1 MPAKAGIHGLTNG
14 APACDPTQR
23 LPDTIMTDT
32 PKLAHNETIK
42 TNSRFLRG
50 TLEEGFAE
58 ISTGAISDD
67 DQQLIK
73 FHGIYLQDDRDLR
86 PERAKRKLDK
96 AYAFMA
102 RLRVPGGVLTAAQY
116 LAMDKLADER
126 ANHTLRLTTRQSIQF
141 HGVIKSNLKPA
152 LRQID
157 TVLLDTIAACGDV
170 NRNVMCTP
178 NEFFSPIYAQ
188 AEQTARDISNHL
200 LPRTYAWRE
209 IFIDGEKV
217 TAEAENE
224 PIYGATYLPRKFKI
238 AIAVPPQN
246 DTDVFAHDLSYI
258 AIIEKK
264 RLVGYNIVVGG
275 GMGATHGDDTTYPL
289 LGQIIGFCT
298 VDQAPAVAEAVVTT
312 QRDYGNRSNRRRARL
327 KYTIEDRGLEWFAA
341 EVNNRLAVKLTPARP
356 YKIEGNGDR
365 MGWQTGADG
374 RHHLT
379 LFVENGRI
387 ADAGDWRLKSALVEI
402 AKMFDV
408 SFIITPNQNLIIA
421 RADDAARARI
431 EEILAAHGVP
441 LRASSLRE
449 AAMACV
455 ALPTCGLALTESER
469 YLPSLITKLDAL
481 RAEHG
486 LEEQPITIRMTGCPN
501 GCARPYIA
509 EIGMVGR
516 NPGRYN
522 LLLGGAHD
530 GSRLNR
536 MIQEDADENTIIGVL
551 APIFADYAKSR
562 KKGEFFGDFV
572 TRTNI
577 V

>member
-1 MPAKAGIHGLTNG
+1 
-14 APACDPTQR
+14 
-23 LPDTIMTDT
+23 MTDT

-42 TNSRFLRG
+42 TNSRYLRG
-50 TLEEGFAE
+50 TLEEGFAD
-58 ISTGAISDD
+58 IATGAISDD

-96 AYAFMA
+96 AYSFMA
-102 RLRVPGGVLTAAQY
+102 RLRVPGGVMSAAQY

-126 ANHTLRLTTRQSIQF
+126 GNRTLRLTTRQSIQF

-157 TVLLDTIAACGDV
+157 SVLLDTIAACGDV

-178 NEFFSPIYAQ
+178 NEFFSEVYAQ
-188 AEQTARDISNHL
+188 AERTARDVSTHL
-200 LPRTYAWRE
+200 LPRTKAWRE
-209 IFIDGEKV
+209 IFIDGERV
-217 TAEAENE
+217 TDDPEAE

-238 AIAVPPQN
+238 AVAVPPQN
-246 DTDVFAHDLSYI
+246 DTDVYAHDLSFI
-258 AIIEKK
+258 AIVEKK
-264 RLVGYNIVVGG
+264 RVIGYNVMVGG
-275 GMGATHGDDTTYPL
+275 GMGATHGDPETYPL
-289 LGQIIGFCT
+289 LGQVIGFCD
-298 VDQAPAVAEAVVTT
+298 VDDAPLVAEAVVTT
-312 QRDYGNRSNRRRARL
+312 QRDFGNRSNRRRARL
-327 KYTIEDRGLEWFAA
+327 KYTIEDRGLDWFAG
-341 EVNNRLAVKLTPARP
+341 EVNNRLVKKLTPA
-356 YKIEGNGDR
+356 KKFKFDSNGDR
-365 MGWQTGADG
+365 MGWVTGADKQ
-374 RHHLT
+374 HHLT

-402 AKMFDV
+402 ASSFDV
-408 SFIITPNQNLIIA
+408 SFIITPNQNLILA
-421 RADDAARARI
+421 RADDAARVGI
-431 EEILAAHGVP
+431 EEIFAAHGVT
-441 LRASSLRE
+441 LRASVLRE

-455 ALPTCGLALTESER
+455 ALPTCGLALAESER

-481 RAEHG
+481 LAENG
-486 LEEQPITIRMTGCPN
+486 LDKQPITVRMTGCPN

-516 NPGRYN
+516 NPGKYN

-536 MIQEDADENTIIGVL
+536 MIREDADEDTILATL

-562 KKGEFFGDFV
+562 EAGESFGDFV
-572 TRTNI
+572 TRTK
-577 V
+577 VV

>member
-1 MPAKAGIHGLTNG
+1 
-14 APACDPTQR
+14 
-23 LPDTIMTDT
+23 
-32 PKLAHNETIK
+32 
-42 TNSRFLRG
+42 
-50 TLEEGFAE
+50 
-58 ISTGAISDD
+58 
-67 DQQLIK
+67 
-73 FHGIYLQDDRDLR
+73 
-86 PERAKRKLDK
+86 
-96 AYAFMA
+96 
-102 RLRVPGGVLTAAQY
+102 
-116 LAMDKLADER
+116 
-126 ANHTLRLTTRQSIQF
+126 
-141 HGVIKSNLKPA
+141 
-152 LRQID
+152 
-157 TVLLDTIAACGDV
+157 
-170 NRNVMCTP
+170 
-178 NEFFSPIYAQ
+178 
-188 AEQTARDISNHL
+188 
-200 LPRTYAWRE
+200 
-209 IFIDGEKV
+209 
-217 TAEAENE
+217 
-224 PIYGATYLPRKFKI
+224 
-238 AIAVPPQN
+238 
-246 DTDVFAHDLSYI
+246 
-258 AIIEKK
+258 
-264 RLVGYNIVVGG
+264 
-275 GMGATHGDDTTYPL
+275 MGATHGDDTTYPL

-356 YKIEGNGDR
+356 YKFEGNGDR

-431 EEILAAHGVP
+431 EEILAAQGVP

>member
-1 MPAKAGIHGLTNG
+1 
-14 APACDPTQR
+14 
-23 LPDTIMTDT
+23 MTDS
-32 PKLAHNETIK
+32 KLAHNETIK
-42 TNSRFLRG
+42 SNSRFLRG

-58 ISTGAISDD
+58 IASGAISED

-102 RLRVPGGVLTAAQY
+102 RLRVPGGVLSREQY

-126 ANHTLRLTTRQSIQF
+126 GNHTLRLTTRQSIQF

-157 TVLLDTIAACGDV
+157 SVLLDTIAACGDV

-178 NEFFSPIYAQ
+178 NEFLSPVYKQ
-188 AEQTARDISNHL
+188 AEQTARDISTHL
-200 LPRTYAWRE
+200 LPRTSAWRE

-217 TAEAENE
+217 TAEPESE

-246 DTDVFAHDLSYI
+246 DVDVFAHDLSYI
-258 AIIEKK
+258 AIVEKK
-264 RLVGYNIVVGG
+264 ALVGYNVVVGG
-275 GMGATHGDDTTYPL
+275 GMGATHGDPETYPL
-289 LGQIIGFCT
+289 LGHVIGFCN
-298 VDQAPAVAEAVVTT
+298 VENAASVAEAVVTT

-327 KYTIEDRGLEWFAA
+327 KYTIEDRGIDWFAA
-341 EVNNRLAVKLTPARP
+341 EVNNRLAEKLQPARP
-356 YKIEGNGDR
+356 YKFSGNGDR
-365 MGWQTGADG
+365 MGWETGPDK

-387 ADAGDWRLKSALVEI
+387 SDAGEWRLKSALVEI
-402 AKMFDV
+402 AKAHDV
-408 SFIITPNQNLIIA
+408 AFIITPNQNLIIA
-421 RADDAARARI
+421 RADDAARQAV
-431 EEILAAHGVP
+431 EAILAAHGVP
-441 LRASSLRE
+441 LRASVLRE
-449 AAMACV
+449 ASMACV

-469 YLPSLITKLDAL
+469 YLPSLISKLDAL
-481 RAEHG
+481 LAENA
-486 LEEQPITIRMTGCPN
+486 LASQPITLRMTGCPN

-509 EIGMVGR
+509 EIGLVGR
-516 NPGRYN
+516 NPGKYN
-522 LLLGGAHD
+522 LHLGGAHD
-530 GSRLNR
+530 GTRLNR
-536 MIQEDADENTIIGVL
+536 LFKEDADEETILGVL
-551 APIFADYAKSR
+551 GPMFAEYAKSR
-562 KKGEFFGDFV
+562 AKGEYFGDFV
-572 TRTNI
+572 TRKKI

>member
-1 MPAKAGIHGLTNG
+1 
-14 APACDPTQR
+14 
-23 LPDTIMTDT
+23 MTDT

-42 TNSRFLRG
+42 TNSRYLRG

-58 ISTGAISDD
+58 VASGAISED

-102 RLRVPGGVLTAAQY
+102 RLRVPGGVLSREQY

-126 ANHTLRLTTRQSIQF
+126 GNHTLRLTTRQSIQF
-141 HGVIKSNLKPA
+141 HGVIKTNLKPA

-157 TVLLDTIAACGDV
+157 SVLLDTIAACGDV

-178 NEFFSPIYAQ
+178 NEFLGGVYAR
-188 AEQTARDISNHL
+188 AERTARDVSSHL
-200 LPRTYAWRE
+200 LPHSHAWRE

-217 TAEAENE
+217 TEAEEDE
-224 PIYGATYLPRKFKI
+224 PIYGKTYLPRKFKI
-238 AIAVPPQN
+238 SVAVPPQN
-246 DTDVFAHDLSYI
+246 DTDVYAQDLSFV
-258 AIIEKK
+258 AIVEKNQ
-264 RLVGYNIVVGG
+264 LVGYDVLVGG
-275 GMGATHGDDTTYPL
+275 GMGATHGDETTYPL
-289 LGQIIGFCT
+289 LARVIGFCE
-298 VDQAPAVAEAVVTT
+298 VEDAPAVAEAVVTT
-312 QRDYGNRSNRRRARL
+312 QRDFGNRSNRRRARL
-327 KYTIEDRGLEWFAA
+327 KYTIEERGLEWFAA
-341 EVNNRLAVKLTPARP
+341 EVNRRLEKPLAPARGF
-356 YKIEGNGDR
+356 KFEGNGDR
-365 MGWQTGADG
+365 MGWRTGEDG
-374 RHHLT
+374 KHHLT

-387 ADAGDWRLKSALVEI
+387 ADVGEWRLKSALVEI
-402 AKMFDV
+402 AKAYDV
-408 SFIITPNQNLIIA
+408 SFIITGNQNLIVA
-421 RADDAARARI
+421 RADDAARAGI
-431 EEILAAHGVP
+431 EKTLTAHGVKS
-441 LRASSLRE
+441 RASVLRE

-455 ALPTCGLALTESER
+455 ALPTCGLALAESER

-481 RAEHG
+481 LAENG
-486 LEEQPITIRMTGCPN
+486 LQKQPITVRMTGCPN

-516 NPGRYN
+516 NPGKYN

-536 MIQEDADENTIIGVL
+536 MIREDADEETIL
-551 APIFADYAKSR
+551 ATLKPIFADYAKGR

-572 TRTNI
+572 TRKKI

>member
-1 MPAKAGIHGLTNG
+1 
-14 APACDPTQR
+14 
-23 LPDTIMTDT
+23 MTDVPKIDA

-42 TNSRFLRG
+42 SKSRFLRG

-58 ISTGAISDD
+58 IATGAISED

-102 RLRVPGGVLTAAQY
+102 RLRVPGGVLSREQY

-126 ANHTLRLTTRQSIQF
+126 GNRTLRLTTRQSIQF

-157 TVLLDTIAACGDV
+157 SVLLDTIAACGDV

-178 NEFFSPIYAQ
+178 NEFVSEVYAQ
-188 AEQTARDISNHL
+188 AERTAREVSRHL
-200 LPRTYAWRE
+200 LPRTRAWRE
-209 IFIDGEKV
+209 LFIDGERV
-217 TAEAENE
+217 TTDPENE

-258 AIIEKK
+258 AIVEKK
-264 RLVGYNIVVGG
+264 RLVGYNVVVGG
-275 GMGATHGDDTTYPL
+275 GMGATHGDAETYPL
-289 LGQIIGFCT
+289 LGHVIGFCA
-298 VDQAPAVAEAVVTT
+298 VEDAPAVAEAVVTT
-312 QRDYGNRSNRRRARL
+312 QRDFGNRSNRRRARL
-327 KYTIEDRGLEWFAA
+327 KYTIEDRGLEWFVG
-341 EVNNRLAVKLTPARP
+341 EVNRRLGKPLAPARK
-356 YKIEGNGDR
+356 YKFDGNGDR

-387 ADAGDWRLKSALVEI
+387 ADAGGRRLKSALVEI
-402 AKMFDV
+402 AKSFDV
-408 SFIITPNQNLIIA
+408 SFIITPNQNLIVA
-421 RADDAARARI
+421 RADDAARAGV
-431 EEILAAHGVP
+431 EAILGAHGVAV
-441 LRASSLRE
+441 RGSVLRE
-449 AAMACV
+449 GAMACV
-455 ALPTCGLALTESER
+455 ALPTCGLALAESER
-469 YLPSLITKLDAL
+469 YLPDLITKMDAL
-481 RAEHG
+481 LAEHG
-486 LEEQPITIRMTGCPN
+486 LAAQPITVRMTGCPN

-522 LLLGGAHD
+522 LHLGGAYD

-536 MIQEDADENTIIGVL
+536 LVKEDADEETIL
-551 APIFADYAKSR
+551 ATLGPIFADYAKGR
-562 KKGEFFGDFV
+562 KPGEYFGDYV
-572 TRTNI
+572 TRMKI

>member
-1 MPAKAGIHGLTNG
+1 
-14 APACDPTQR
+14 
-23 LPDTIMTDT
+23 MTE
-32 PKLAHNETIK
+32 KLAHNETIK

-50 TLEEGFAE
+50 TLEEGFAD
-58 ISTGAISDD
+58 IATGAISED

-102 RLRVPGGVLTAAQY
+102 RLRVPGGVLSREQY

-126 ANHTLRLTTRQSIQF
+126 GNHSLRLTTRQSIQF

-157 TVLLDTIAACGDV
+157 SVLLDTIAACGDV

-178 NEFFSPIYAQ
+178 NEFFSPVYAA
-188 AEQTARDISNHL
+188 AEETARNISTHL
-200 LPRTYAWRE
+200 LPRTFAWRE
-209 IFIDGEKV
+209 IFIDGEKI
-217 TAEAENE
+217 TAEPESE

-246 DTDVFAHDLSYI
+246 DVDVFAHDLSYI
-258 AIIEKK
+258 AIVEKK
-264 RLVGYNIVVGG
+264 RLVGYNVVVGG
-275 GMGATHGDDTTYPL
+275 GMGATHGDAETYPL
-289 LGQIIGFCT
+289 LGHVIGFCT
-298 VDQAPAVAEAVVTT
+298 VDNAVAVAEAVVTT

-327 KYTIEDRGLEWFAA
+327 KYTIEDRGLEWFTE
-341 EVNNRLAVKLTPARP
+341 EVNRRLATKLEPARA
-356 YKIEGNGDR
+356 YKFTGNGDR
-365 MGWQTGADG
+365 MGWETGPDKL
-374 RHHLT
+374 HHLT

-387 ADAGDWRLKSALVEI
+387 ADVGDWRLKSALVAI
-402 AKMFDV
+402 AKAHDV

-421 RADDAARARI
+421 RADTAARKAI
-431 EEILAAHGVP
+431 EAILADHGVK
-441 LRASSLRE
+441 LRASALRE

-455 ALPTCGLALTESER
+455 ALPTCGLALAESER
-469 YLPSLITKLDAL
+469 YLPSLITRLDAL
-481 RAEHG
+481 LAAHG
-486 LEEQPITIRMTGCPN
+486 LQEQKITVRMTGCPN

-509 EIGMVGR
+509 EIGLIGR

-522 LLLGGAHD
+522 LHLGGAHD

-536 MIQEDADENTIIGVL
+536 LFREDADEETILATL
-551 APIFADYAKSR
+551 APLFADYAKSR
-562 KKGEFFGDFV
+562 RGEEFFGDFMARMQFV
-572 TRTNI
+572 
-577 V
+577 

>member
-1 MPAKAGIHGLTNG
+1 
-14 APACDPTQR
+14 
-23 LPDTIMTDT
+23 MTE
-32 PKLAHNETIK
+32 KLAHNETIK

-50 TLEEGFAE
+50 TLEEGFAD
-58 ISTGAISDD
+58 IATGAISED

-102 RLRVPGGVLTAAQY
+102 RLRVPGGVLSREQY

-126 ANHTLRLTTRQSIQF
+126 GNHSLRLTTRQSIQF

-157 TVLLDTIAACGDV
+157 SVLLDTIAACGDV

-178 NEFFSPIYAQ
+178 NEFFSPVYAA
-188 AEQTARDISNHL
+188 AEETARNISTHL
-200 LPRTYAWRE
+200 LPRTFAWRE
-209 IFIDGEKV
+209 IFIDGEKI
-217 TAEAENE
+217 TAEPESE

-246 DTDVFAHDLSYI
+246 DVDVFAHDLSYI
-258 AIIEKK
+258 AIVEKK
-264 RLVGYNIVVGG
+264 RLVGYNVVVGG
-275 GMGATHGDDTTYPL
+275 GMGATHGDAETYPL
-289 LGQIIGFCT
+289 LGHVIGFCT
-298 VDQAPAVAEAVVTT
+298 LDNAVAVAEAVVTT

-327 KYTIEDRGLEWFAA
+327 KYTIEDRGLEWFTE
-341 EVNNRLAVKLTPARP
+341 EVNRRLATKLEPARA
-356 YKIEGNGDR
+356 YKFTGNGDR
-365 MGWQTGADG
+365 MGWETGPDKL
-374 RHHLT
+374 HHLT

-387 ADAGDWRLKSALVEI
+387 ADVGDWRLKSALVAI
-402 AKMFDV
+402 AKAHDV

-421 RADDAARARI
+421 RADTAARKAI
-431 EEILAAHGVP
+431 EAILADHGVK
-441 LRASSLRE
+441 LRASALRE

-455 ALPTCGLALTESER
+455 ALPTCGLALAESER
-469 YLPSLITKLDAL
+469 YLPSLITRLDAL
-481 RAEHG
+481 LAAHG
-486 LEEQPITIRMTGCPN
+486 LQEQKITVRMTGCPN

-509 EIGMVGR
+509 EIGLIGR

-522 LLLGGAHD
+522 LHLGGAHD

-536 MIQEDADENTIIGVL
+536 LFREDADEETILATL
-551 APIFADYAKSR
+551 APLFADYAKSR
-562 KKGEFFGDFV
+562 RGEEFFGDFMARMQFV
-572 TRTNI
+572 
-577 V
+577 

>member
-1 MPAKAGIHGLTNG
+1 
-14 APACDPTQR
+14 
-23 LPDTIMTDT
+23 MTDSPKT
-32 PKLAHNETIK
+32 DAPKLAHNETIK

-58 ISTGAISDD
+58 IATGAISDD

-102 RLRVPGGVLTAAQY
+102 RLRVPGGVITREQY
-116 LAMDKLADER
+116 LALNKLADER
-126 ANHTLRLTTRQSIQF
+126 ANGTLRLTTRQSIQF

-157 TVLLDTIAACGDV
+157 SVLLDTIAACGDV

-178 NEFFSPIYAQ
+178 NEFLSPIYAQ
-188 AEQTARDISNHL
+188 AEQTARDISTHL
-200 LPRTYAWRE
+200 LPRTHAWRE
-209 IFIDGEKV
+209 IFIDGEQV
-217 TAEAENE
+217 TADPENE

-258 AIIEKK
+258 AIVKGGKIT
-264 RLVGYNIVVGG
+264 GYNVVVGG
-275 GMGATHGDDTTYPL
+275 GMGATHGDSETYPL
-289 LGQIIGFCT
+289 IGQIIGFCT
-298 VDQAPAVAEAVVTT
+298 VADAPAVAEAVVTT
-312 QRDYGNRSNRRRARL
+312 QRDYGNRANRRRARL
-327 KYTIEDRGLEWFAA
+327 KYTIEDRGLDWFAG
-341 EVNNRLAVKLTPARP
+341 ELNRRLGKDLTPAEP
-356 YKIEGNGDR
+356 YRFDGNGDR
-365 MGWQTGADG
+365 MGWVTGPDKK
-374 RHHLT
+374 HHLT

-387 ADAGDWRLKSALVEI
+387 ADMGEWRLKSALVEI
-402 AKMFDV
+402 AKTFDV

-421 RADDAARARI
+421 RADSEARQSI
-431 EEILAAHGVP
+431 EKILSDHGVI
-441 LRASSLRE
+441 LRGSALRE

-469 YLPSLITKLDAL
+469 YLPSLITRLDAL
-481 RAEHG
+481 LAENG
-486 LEEQPITIRMTGCPN
+486 LQSQPITVRMTGCPN

-509 EIGMVGR
+509 EIGMIGR

-522 LLLGGAHD
+522 LHLGGAHD

-536 MIQEDADENTIIGVL
+536 MIKEDADEETILATL

-562 KKGEFFGDFV
+562 TEGEFFGDFV
-572 TRTNI
+572 TRHKI
-577 V
+577 I